1 MAIPRLKEL
10 TPRDQ
15 HKMSPPTPHIVM
27 SLGPCQ
33 TELLNDDDR
42 GGTIEAMNIDRLVDE
57 NWSEVYRYAYRW
69 TGNAADAEDLT
80 QQVFLLAQRHLTQL
94 RDPSRA
100 LSWLMTIVR
109 NTYWKQ
115 RRRNRPKSASEIDVR
130 LDGFADPRS
139 ASSVA
144 DASSIQHALDQLD
157 DSHKEILLMFYF
169 EQLSYRE
176 IAEKIG
182 IKLGTVM
189 SRLSRAKTQMRHCL
203 ADSSADGETL

>member
-1 MAIPRLKEL
+1 
-10 TPRDQ
+10 
-15 HKMSPPTPHIVM
+15 M

-33 TELLNDDDR
+33 SELLNHDDR

-69 TGNAADAEDLT
+69 AGNAADAEDLT
-80 QQVFLLAQRHLTQL
+80 QQVFLLAQRHLAQL

-115 RRRNRPKSASEIDVR
+115 RRRTRPKSASDIDVR
-130 LDGFADPRS
+130 MDGFADPRTAGS
-139 ASSVA
+139 AA
-144 DASSIQHALDQLD
+144 DASSIQSAMDQLD

-176 IAEKIG
+176 IADRIG
-182 IKLGTVM
+182 IKIGTVM
-189 SRLSRAKTQMRHCL
+189 SRLSRAKNQLRQCM